1 MLADNSSGVPAPTFD
16 LELSGDGGASW
27 TPLAAGLAVDRYG
40 RGRFQWSIP
49 GGLPEGNQYLVR
61 VQANDGLQPQGVS
74 DQPFQITNAGHDYYV
89 NDNSTAGDA
98 FTTAV
103 GDNAN
108 SGKSPAAPMASL
120 QALLNAY
127 SLQAGDVVH
136 VDTGTYLLYQ
146 NIVLG
151 PQHSGVRIE
160 GPSTGVALLNRGN
173 TNTNAY
179 AIDVQ
184 HAANVTIDHLSIT
197 GGYVGINAA
206 NGSQSTGLTIS
217 NSVIFGNYN
226 RGLSLGSTNDRATI
240 TGNTFYGVPGGSDFD
255 DQNTSVFV
263 QGANDLLVSGNQ
275 LFDCAI

>member
-1 MLADNSSGVPAPTFD
+1 MAAPVGCRWPPDWAWINT
-16 LELSGDGGASW
+16 
-27 TPLAAGLAVDRYG
+27 AAATT
-40 RGRFQWSIP
+40 RGRFPVTCPKGISIWSAS
-49 GGLPEGNQYLVR
+49 
-61 VQANDGLQPQGVS
+61 QANDGLLPQGVS

-89 NDNSTAGDA
+89 NDNSTTGDA

-127 SLQAGDVVH
+127 RLGAGDVVH

-184 HAANVTIDHLSIT
+184 HAVGVTIDHLSIT
-197 GGYVGINAA
+197 GGYVGINVAD
-206 NGSQSTGLTIS
+206 GSQSTGLTVS

-226 RGLSLGSTNDRATI
+226 RGLSLGATNDGATI
-240 TGNTFYGVPGGSDFD
+240 TGSTFYGVPGGS
-255 DQNTSVFV
+255 
-263 QGANDLLVSGNQ
+263 
-275 LFDCAI
+275 